1 MQKSMTSSSSG
12 AANRAGASAFW
23 QSRVT
28 GVLLLVLVPYA
39 IFVILHIAGRDQAG
53 VKHALAHPWIS
64 LPALLLVVVGVWHM
78 RVGMREILEDYV
90 RGSTLRV
97 LLLLS
102 TLFCLF
108 IVASAGYAVL
118 RLGFGS

>member
-1 MQKSMTSSSSG
+1 
-12 AANRAGASAFW
+12 
-23 QSRVT
+23 
-28 GVLLLVLVPYA
+28 
-39 IFVILHIAGRDQAG
+39 
-53 VKHALAHPWIS
+53 
-64 LPALLLVVVGVWHM
+64 
-78 RVGMREILEDYV
+78 MREILEDYV